1 MNEKRTV
8 KKLIIAGISIIILI
22 LGILTQEV
30 FLALGVVIGFLISLI
45 NFRLIVRTTIRGI
58 EFDTR
63 KKMRRYYF
71 LTNLLRY
78 SLIVLLIYLII
89 VTKKISLLG
98 IILGLLLGIL
108 FILSGIY

>member
-1 MNEKRTV
+1 MVKNKIVKRV
-8 KKLIIAGISIIILI
+8 IFSLVCVVIFVWGIST
-22 LGILTQEV
+22 GKSP
-30 FLALGVVIGFLISLI
+30 LALGVVIGFLISLI
-45 NFRLIVRTTIRGI
+45 NFRLIVRATIRGI

-78 SLIVLLIYLII
+78 SLIVLFIYLII

>member
-1 MNEKRTV
+1 MVKNRILKRV
-8 KKLIIAGISIIILI
+8 IISVVCIGIYFWGIST
-22 LGILTQEV
+22 GKSP
-30 FLALGVVIGFLISLI
+30 LALGIIIGLLVSLL
-45 NFRLIVRTTIRGI
+45 NFRLIVRSTIRGL

-78 SLIVLLIYLII
+78 SLIVLFIYLIV

-108 FILSGIY
+108 FILSGVY